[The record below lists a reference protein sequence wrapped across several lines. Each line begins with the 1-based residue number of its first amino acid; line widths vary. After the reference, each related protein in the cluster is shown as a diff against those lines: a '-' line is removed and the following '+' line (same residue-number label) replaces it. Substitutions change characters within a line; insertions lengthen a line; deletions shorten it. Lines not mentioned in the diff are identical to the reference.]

1 MEDNTMKLNQAGKKL
16 FNIWGEKFYKEN
28 DRLGGNSA
36 DGEFV
41 DGWCIIDNS
50 DFIKSITD
58 DCGLMIFGYDEYA
71 IDHITECIDTFGN
84 VKCSNLG
91 YTFGDLKNE
100 LLKYFEAEE

>member
-1 MEDNTMKLNQAGKKL
+1 MKLNRAGLKL
-16 FNIWGEKFYKEN
+16 YDVWQEKYFKEN

-36 DGEFV
+36 EGEFV

-58 DCGLMIFGYDEYA
+58 DCGLMIFGYDENA
-71 IDHITECIDTFGN
+71 IDHIAECIDMYGADD
-84 VKCSNLG
+84 VCSELG

-100 LLKYFEAEE
+100 LEKYFEEV